1 MARDRDERASH
12 EVAHFGAAPQGE
24 DEDGRG
30 DAVQVDPRDAREPE
44 VGDEQEDELGH
55 DAHELEVELHE
66 PAQGTPA
73 RAHAEAD
80 EHAEHQR
87 QHDGQRGDADG
98 DAQTLEDAHEV
109 AALEDDVNSQI
120 RHGAPSFR

>member
-1 MARDRDERASH
+1 MAGDRDERASY
-12 EVAHFGAAPQGE
+12 EVAHLGTAPQGE
-24 DEDGRG
+24 HEDGRG
-30 DAVQVDPRDAREPE
+30 DAVQVDSRDAREPE
-44 VGDEQEDELGH
+44 VGDEQKDELGH

-66 PAQGTPA
+66 PAQGSPA

-98 DAQTLEDAHEV
+98 DAQALKDAQQV